1 MQGAAMMQSS
11 EGLRRPDTVAGV
23 QARRPP
29 QLPPGPGPAAQFV
42 AERRRH
48 LQQQVPKPRDV
59 TTTAGFEVF
68 TAPGLKSVPAQ
79 RNSPTRTLPPP
90 AGHPSQLHPCASSSS
105 TCSLGSECSTPG
117 SGQHS
122 AAENLLFSDAS
133 THKAGRVSDAGGCG
147 GLETADR
154 VLVGHA
160 GVRTCLRERAGRLKE
175 IRSLLARGDVRGT
188 VHAIKAYQGNWVG
201 SAVDA

>member
-1 MQGAAMMQSS
+1 MQGAATMQSS
-11 EGLRRPDTVAGV
+11 EGLRRPNTGAGA
-23 QARRPP
+23 QAHRPP

-42 AERRRH
+42 AERRRQ
-48 LQQQVPKPRDV
+48 LQQQAPKPRGV
-59 TTTAGFEVF
+59 PTTAGLEVF

-90 AGHPSQLHPCASSSS
+90 AAPPSQLHPCASSSS
-105 TCSLGSECSTPG
+105 TCSLGSECSTPC

-122 AAENLLFSDAS
+122 AAENLLSDAS
-133 THKAGRVSDAGGCG
+133 TRKAGRVSDAGGCG
-147 GLETADR
+147 GLEAADR
-154 VLVGHA
+154 VLMGHA

-188 VHAIKAYQGNWVG
+188 VHAIKAYQGNQG
-201 SAVDA
+201 GNAADA